1 MSRTI
6 VVTGAASGIGQATAE
21 LLAARGDTVI
31 TVDLRDA
38 DITADLT
45 DDAAIAQVVEQITE
59 RTGGTLD
66 GLVAN
71 AGVSANNELSLL
83 VNYFGT
89 VALIEGLRPLLAKSE
104 APRVSVTSSAAT
116 L

>member
-1 MSRTI
+1 MTTKI
-6 VVTGAASGIGQATAE
+6 ALVTGAASGIGKATAE
-21 LLAARGDTVI
+21 LLASRGDTVI

-45 DDAAIAQVVEQITE
+45 DDAAIAQVVEQISE

-71 AGVSANNELSLL
+71 DDRLRELAESSPS
-83 VNYFGT
+83 
-89 VALIEGLRPLLAKSE
+89 I
-104 APRVSVTSSAAT
+104 VT
-116 L
+116 